1 MLRRVLAAV
10 VALSLLG
17 LLVFYVL
24 GGRVHVSVTGPN
36 VDVNGGRL
44 PNVQVEPGDVPD
56 VKVDPAKKQ

>member
-44 PNVQVEPGDVPD
+44 HNVQVEPGDVPD